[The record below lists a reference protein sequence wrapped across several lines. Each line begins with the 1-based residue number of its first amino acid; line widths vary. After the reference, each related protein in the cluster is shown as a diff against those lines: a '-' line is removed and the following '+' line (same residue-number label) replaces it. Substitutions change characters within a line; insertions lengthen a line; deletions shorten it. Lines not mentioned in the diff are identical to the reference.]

1 MESRELPEALGDLAT
16 KDKRKSIYAQP
27 SQVADLS
34 VGKGGRRKR
43 SYLC

>member
-1 MESRELPEALGDLAT
+1 MVESRELPEALDDLAT

-34 VGKGGRRKR
+34 VGEKGRKR